1 MDSRQPL
8 SLLWPDVS
16 RRPQAGTT
24 LDPQCVHDLEWESTI
39 TTLIGNPLGR
49 STLRETFLTLCR
61 EPEVIL
67 YRQDIL
73 DDLWQNPAFVAQL
86 EMLLP
91 DLGTLEASQPLGDR
105 RRSPLLEVSWRLG
118 ELERLVTCVSGLSA
132 VFEQLGDKIQAAG
145 WRALRQVITQTAHEP
160 LYHNLCRELPAML
173 QTMRAKA
180 SVTIGV
186 NLDGQLQPMAA
197 TLLAVN
203 DQKFAA
209 STFLDRLFGR
219 HGDPV
224 LFKGLGP
231 LHTVPALAQSG
242 GAPGHPQGNRDVNP
256 LMVPLFRDV
265 AKVLDTVCQ
274 PIAQALRQY
283 NAMHS
288 GFLAA
293 LSGDMTF
300 YLAAVRLIERLSHCG
315 LPMCRPAIA
324 PMAERR
330 CELQEAY
337 NLNLALR
344 HLEHADGAS
353 HLVTNDVHSGDQGRI
368 GIITGPNQGGKTT
381 YAQMVG
387 LCQVLAQL
395 GLWVPA
401 RSACISPVDNIYTH
415 YPVTEQAAAGT
426 GRFGEEAQRL
436 SQIFARGTR
445 HSLIL
450 LNESL
455 ASTNAGES
463 VYIAQDIVR
472 ILRRMGARAL
482 FATHLHELAADVAT
496 LNANTAGDSLIVS
509 LVASR
514 STDGGSAER
523 SYKIVPGQPMG
534 RSYAQEIAA
543 RYGISY
549 DQLSVLLQQRGV
561 LES

>member
-8 SLLWPDVS
+8 SLLWPDVT
-16 RRPQAGTT
+16 RRSQAGIV
-24 LDPQCVHDLEWESTI
+24 LDPQCVCDLELESTI
-39 TTLIGNPLGR
+39 TALIGNPLGR
-49 STLRETFLTLCR
+49 STLRETFLTLCID
-61 EPEVIL
+61 PAVII

-73 DDLWQNPAFVAQL
+73 DDLWRNPEFVAHLQA
-86 EMLLP
+86 LLP
-91 DLGTLEASQPLGDR
+91 DISTLEASQPLGDR

-118 ELERLVTCVSGLSA
+118 ELERLVTCVSGFST
-132 VFEQLGDKIQAAG
+132 VFQQLGDKVQAAG
-145 WRALRQVITQTAHEP
+145 WCALRHVITQTAHDP
-160 LYHNLCRELPAML
+160 VYQNLCRELPDML

-186 NLDGQLQPMAA
+186 NLDGQLQPSAA

-203 DQKFAA
+203 DQKFTA

-224 LFKGLGP
+224 LLKGLGP
-231 LHTVPALAQSG
+231 LHTVPALAQG
-242 GAPGHPQGNRDVNP
+242 GGIPGSQRGNRDVNP

-283 NAMHS
+283 NALHS

-293 LSGDMTF
+293 LSGDIAF
-300 YLAAVRLIERLSHCG
+300 YLAAVRLIERLSRCG
-315 LPMCRPAIA
+315 LPVCRPAIA
-324 PMAERR
+324 PMAERC

-344 HLEHADGAS
+344 HQEHADVAS
-353 HLVTNDVHSGDQGRI
+353 HMVTNDVHIGDNGRI

-401 RSACISPVDNIYTH
+401 RSARISPVDNMYTH
-415 YPVTEQAAAGT
+415 FPVTEQAAKGT

-436 SQIFARGTR
+436 SHIFARGTR

-455 ASTNAGES
+455 ASTNSGES

-472 ILRRMGARAL
+472 ILRRSGRKR
-482 FATHLHELAADVAT
+482 
-496 LNANTAGDSLIVS
+496 GRRRGQR
-509 LVASR
+509 SR
-514 STDGGSAER
+514 
-523 SYKIVPGQPMG
+523 G
-534 RSYAQEIAA
+534 R
-543 RYGISY
+543 RR
-549 DQLSVLLQQRGV
+549 QR
-561 LES
+561 